1 MALLHYR
8 LECPLEADQLQR
20 NARVENQ
27 DSLFSRFLRRR
38 KRKPELK
45 MEKRAKK
52 KKLGEFIGD
61 YFNKNNESI
70 LKFDQRNTN
79 DCKNFH

>member
-1 MALLHYR
+1 
-8 LECPLEADQLQR
+8 
-20 NARVENQ
+20 
-27 DSLFSRFLRRR
+27 
-38 KRKPELK
+38 
-45 MEKRAKK
+45 MEKRAKN

-61 YFNKNNESI
+61 YFNKKNESI

>member
-1 MALLHYR
+1 MALLHCR
-8 LECPLEADQLQR
+8 LECPPEADQLQR
-20 NARVENQ
+20 SARVENQ

-52 KKLGEFIGD
+52 KLGEFMRD

-79 DCKNFH
+79 D